1 MAQNKIEDLR
11 NHLFASLERLGE
23 EDLKGE
29 KLAEEVMRS
38 KAICSISSEIVE
50 SAKVEID
57 LLKITGGIKS
67 GSQFFK
73 GVTEQRQIG

>member
-23 EDLKGE
+23 DDLKGE
-29 KLAEEVMRS
+29 ALAEEVTRS

-50 SAKVEID
+50 TAKVEIE
-57 LLKITGGIKS
+57 LLKITGAIKS

-73 GVTEQRQIG
+73 GVAEQRQIG